1 MNFLSIEH
9 VSKKFGDYKANDD
22 ISLSIQK
29 GKIFGLLGPNGAG
42 KTTLIRMITRI
53 LLPDSGTILFDGK
66 PHNDK
71 HTERIGYMPEERG
84 LYKNMKVYDHLVYLG
99 KLKGLSAN
107 DAKAKTLQWLQR
119 LEIETWRDKKIEEL
133 SKGMSQKVQFIGTVI
148 HEPELLILDEPFSGL
163 DPINSQIIDEEI
175 HRLKVEGKTIIFST
189 HRMEQVDQI
198 CDEIGLINKGHLI
211 LHGDVTELKN
221 RFKQSVFEVKFV
233 ESKDNVDFSGLEI
246 VEQNVNR
253 MVLKTNEK
261 SNAELLRLL
270 LDRGIQITS
279 FQEILP
285 TVQQIFIQQV
295 NSNSHA

>member
-1 MNFLSIEH
+1 MSFLSIEH

-99 KLKGLSAN
+99 KLKGLSAA

-175 HRLKVEGKTIIFST
+175 HRLKAEGKTIIFST

-221 RFKQSVFEVKFV
+221 RFKQSIFEVKFA
-233 ESKDNVDFSGLEI
+233 ESKDNVDVSGLEI
-246 VEQNVNR
+246 VEQNASR
-253 MVLKTNEK
+253 MVLKANER
-261 SNAELLRLL
+261 SNAELLRML
-270 LDRGIQITS
+270 LDRGLQITS

-295 NSNSHA
+295 NSSSHA

>member
-71 HTERIGYMPEERG
+71 YTERIGYMPEERG
-84 LYKNMKVYDHLVYLG
+84 LYKSMKVYDHLVYLG

-107 DAKAKTLQWLQR
+107 DAKTKTAQWLKR
-119 LEIETWRDKKIEEL
+119 LEIESWRDKKIEEL

-175 HRLKVEGKTIIFST
+175 HRLKAEGKTIIFST

-198 CDEIGLINKGHLI
+198 CDEIGLINKGYLI
-211 LHGDVTELKN
+211 LHGDVMELKT
-221 RFKQSVFEVKFV
+221 RLKQSIFEVQFS
-233 ESKDNVDFSGLEI
+233 ESTENIDFSGI
-246 VEQNVNR
+246 AVVELSAGRV
-253 MVLKTNEK
+253 VLKANEK
-261 SNAELLRLL
+261 SNAEILRLL
-270 LDRGIQITS
+270 LDRGLQITS